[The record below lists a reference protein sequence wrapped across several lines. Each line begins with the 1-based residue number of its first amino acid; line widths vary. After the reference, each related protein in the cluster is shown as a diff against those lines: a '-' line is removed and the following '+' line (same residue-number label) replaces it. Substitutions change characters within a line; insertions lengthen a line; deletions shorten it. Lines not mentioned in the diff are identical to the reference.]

1 MWIQIIETMY
11 AQQVML
17 NKINTLMDLQRM
29 KHWYIDENYKSQ
41 PVHVTHICK
50 HAQIVNSYKTTYC
63 VY

>member
-1 MWIQIIETMY
+1 MWMQIIETMY

-41 PVHVTHICK
+41 LNYKRTEALIQYVG
-50 HAQIVNSYKTTYC
+50 IVMCFISF
-63 VY
+63 